1 MTDTN
6 IFKKLGSAV
15 GQVKHIFK
23 KGNPQRT
30 MLQKG
35 CLGVYDAMKNT
46 YATQDKQA
54 EFGKECGYEYD
65 KELSNDNQQVYY
77 NKDKGHLM
85 FSVSGTHNISDLG
98 TDSMLVLG
106 KLKNTDRYRQADMT
120 LKKAKAKYDPRFTTG
135 VGHSLGGSIIS
146 KLSVDKAI
154 TMNKGAEIGARTRNN
169 ETHIRTQGDIVSI
182 FADANKNTT
191 TIHSKNNSLFDP
203 ATWRRAHKTEQI
215 KKFNYKVPDS

>member
-1 MTDTN
+1 MADTN

-35 CLGVYDAMKNT
+35 CLGLYDAMKNT

-65 KELSNDNQQVYY
+65 KELSNHNQQVYY

-106 KLKNTDRYRQADMT
+106 RLKNTDRYKEADMT
-120 LKKAKAKYDPRFTTG
+120 LKKAKAKYNPKFTTG
-135 VGHSLGGSIIS
+135 VAHSLGGSILS

-169 ETHIRTQGDIVSI
+169 EIAFRTTGDVVSV
-182 FADANKNTT
+182 FADGNKNMT
-191 TIHSKNNSLFDP
+191 TIHSKKDSLFDP